1 MKKMPVVVA
10 GMGIMLAAIS
20 AQTQSASAQVREK
33 WCSNVSIRFFAG
45 GAAGDAY
52 GTIVYNGARQ
62 AAADLGAR
70 VDYIFSGWDRE
81 RMTQQLREAIA
92 QRPNGIAMMGH
103 PGDAVM
109 MSLTEQATAAGIKMM
124 IQTVDVSKVRERF
137 NLGYVG
143 TNFPV
148 FGRKLGTEAIKRLGL
163 KPGDRALVFARWADE
178 ARSIREGATAQA
190 LVDAGL
196 HVKRIEVTTEM
207 ATDPNLLLPIV
218 TAALV
223 ADPDVKLL
231 AFGGGQLLGNV
242 PTFLRAAKKKP
253 GDVKVI
259 GFDTSAQVIEGFEG
273 GWVQLAADQ
282 QPFLQ
287 GYLPILSLCQ
297 QIVLG
302 LEPLSQDTG
311 AGFVDSN
318 NYKVVAPLAKEGLR

>member
-1 MKKMPVVVA
+1 MKNVLRQGVGFVA
-10 GMGIMLAAIS
+10 LLATIAIS
-20 AQTQSASAQVREK
+20 TTTTSAQLREK
-33 WCSNVSIRFFAG
+33 WCSDVNIRFFAG

-62 AAADLGAR
+62 AAEDLGAN
-70 VDYIFSGWDRE
+70 VDYLFSGWDRE

-92 QRPNGIAMMGH
+92 QRPHGIAMMGH

-109 MSLTEQATAAGIKMM
+109 MPLAEQATEAGIKML
-124 IQTVDVSKVRERF
+124 IQTVDVPKVREQF
-137 NLGYVG
+137 GFGYVG

-148 FGRKLGTEAIKRLGL
+148 FGRKLGSVAIERLGL
-163 KPGDRALVFARWADE
+163 EAGDHALVFARWADE
-178 ARSIREGATAQA
+178 ARSVREGAAAEA
-190 LVDAGL
+190 LAEAGL
-196 HVKRIEVTTEM
+196 EVKRIEVTTEM
-207 ATDPNLLLPIV
+207 ATDPNLLLPLV

-223 ADPDVKLL
+223 ADPEVKLM

-242 PTFLRAAKKKP
+242 PTFLRAANKQP
-253 GDVKVI
+253 GEIKVI

-297 QIVLG
+297 QVVFG

-311 AGFVDSN
+311 AGFVDASN
-318 NYKVVAPLAKEGLR
+318 YMIVAPLAKEGLR